1 MIELVD
7 IRSRVVNVLQDAGF
21 IRWTKTELNNY
32 IHDSLLD
39 LVRTIRLPAVN
50 VSVDVFAAV
59 QEDVGQY
66 LDVVTYSYMDS
77 GNGVIPLPTNL
88 MDVSGGSISGREL
101 PVVTTSEMKRYHS
114 EGSLPL
120 VIKDGEHSIT
130 QIFGGNSWSTP
141 GDWKATRGT
150 PLYLVLDQRS
160 SETIRIWPMP
170 SEDLT
175 LLLAGTLRP
184 KRMSDE
190 VPCVYTDS
198 SDPDNEVVRYIVTP
212 LNGWVTGT
220 ILIDDAGQELTLDE
234 EDNTLSLDSSNVF
247 ALTSDNYQT
256 KCHLD
261 AVWVDTLTFGALER
275 AYLKEHDLR
284 NVEKSEYFRN
294 KKMGMIADVDRSEP
308 LNPAS
313 ITGGVNFNRLVVRR

>member
-1 MIELVD
+1 MIELLD
-7 IRSRVVNVLQDAGF
+7 IRSRVVNVLQDGGF
-21 IRWTKTELNNY
+21 VRWSKTELNNY

-39 LVRTIRLPAVN
+39 LVRAIRLPAVN
-50 VSVDVFAAV
+50 VSVDVV
-59 QEDVGQY
+59 ISTDDIDVAS
-66 LDVVTYSYMDS
+66 TYTYIDA
-77 GNGVIPLPTNL
+77 GNGVVPLPTNL
-88 MDVSGGSISGREL
+88 MDVSGGAISGREL

-114 EGSLPL
+114 EGRLPL

-130 QIFGGNSWSTP
+130 QIFGGNSWSTT
-141 GDWKATRGT
+141 GDWKATTGT

-160 SETIRIWPMP
+160 SETIRLWPIP
-170 SEDLT
+170 TESIT
-175 LLLAGTLRP
+175 LLLSGTLRP

-198 SDPDNEVVRYIVTP
+198 SDPDNQVVRYIITP

-220 ILIDDAGQELTLDE
+220 ALTDDAGQELTLDE
-234 EDNTLSLDSSNVF
+234 EANTLSLDSSNVF
-247 ALTSDNYQT
+247 ALDSSNYQT
-256 KCHLD
+256 ECHLD
-261 AVWVDTLTFGALER
+261 AVWVDTLTFGTLER

>member
-1 MIELVD
+1 MIELLD
-7 IRSRVVNVLQDAGF
+7 IRSRVVNILQDGSF
-21 IRWTKTELNNY
+21 VRWSKTELNNY

-39 LVRTIRLPAVN
+39 LVRAIRLPAVN
-50 VSVDVFAAV
+50 ISVDVTAAIP
-59 QEDVGQY
+59 EDEGQY

-88 MDVSGGSISGREL
+88 MDVSGGSIDGREL
-101 PVVTTSEMKRYHS
+101 PVVTTSEMKKLHS
-114 EGSLPL
+114 EGNLPI
-120 VIKDGEHSIT
+120 VIKDGEYSIT
-130 QIFGGNSWSTP
+130 QIFGNSLWSSSEN
-141 GDWKATRGT
+141 WKATRGKT
-150 PLYLVLDQRS
+150 QALVLDQRS
-160 SETIRIWPMP
+160 SETIRVWPIP
-170 SEDLT
+170 TEDII
-175 LLLAGTLRP
+175 LLLSGTLRP

-220 ILIDDAGQELTLDE
+220 TLIDDAGQELTLDE

-261 AVWVDTLTFGALER
+261 AVWIDALTFGALER

-308 LNPAS
+308 INPAS
-313 ITGGVNFNRLVVRR
+313 IIGGVNFNRLVVRR